1 MIKEKSLKHL
11 AFIPARGGSKGVPG
25 KNMRLINGKPLLY
38 FSLEWALSTNG
49 FSSIFV
55 STDCPITLDYA
66 LKSGANSSKIRPLTK
81 SYDLQTADELLKQC
95 QLNGDLK
102 LENYDYLWYLQPT
115 SPLRKKIMY
124 EKILSLI
131 NKFKKPNSLFSV
143 TSVPKEYNSEWQF
156 SLDNEGLLS
165 LANSSIITRRQDLPK
180 RYVRDG
186 RFYVVKT
193 DQILKGGKL
202 VSNKSIPIFL
212 DEFKHV
218 NVDSIEDW
226 IEAKELCAEYYF

>member
-25 KNMRLINGKPLLY
+25 KNMRLIDGKPLLY
-38 FSLEWALSTNG
+38 LSLEWAVSTNG
-49 FSSIFV
+49 FSNIFV
-55 STDCPITLDYA
+55 STDCPITLEYA
-66 LKSGANSSKIRPLTK
+66 LKRGALNSRIRPATK
-81 SYDLQTADELLKQC
+81 NFDLQTADELLKQC
-95 QLNGDLK
+95 QLSGDLK

-124 EKILSLI
+124 KKILSLI
-131 NKFKKPNSLFSV
+131 KKFKQPNSLISV

-156 SLDNEGLLS
+156 SLDNKGLLT
-165 LANSSIITRRQDLPK
+165 LENSSIITRRQDLPK
-180 RYVRDG
+180 RCIRDG
-186 RFYVVKT
+186 RFYIVKT
-193 DQILKGGKL
+193 DHVLQGGKL
-202 VSNKSIPIFL
+202 VSDKSIPIFL